1 MNIAKTFTFFTTDAW
16 RNKYSNSEFVA
27 RNLLQAVQNNI
38 ISNPIYAYK
47 LLKEIP
53 RESVSTELYKDIVL
67 EIANNPNA
75 NANDAAKYARFL
87 KTPKEIREM
96 ITDWLNRADE
106 ALKPELDKDIKDFDA
121 IQAIRNGYA
130 NGIDNMFGPLG
141 DLTRTDPQEFAK
153 TKELATM
160 LDEEFDINK
169 MIKVKSGNYIQQYK
183 ENASRFGL
191 PARL

>member
-1 MNIAKTFTFFTTDAW
+1 M
-16 RNKYSNSEFVA
+16 
-27 RNLLQAVQNNI
+27 
-38 ISNPIYAYK
+38 
-47 LLKEIP
+47 
-53 RESVSTELYKDIVL
+53 STELYKDIVL

-75 NANDAAKYARFL
+75 NANDAAEYARFL

-106 ALKPELDKDIKDFDA
+106 ALKPELDKDITDFNA
-121 IQAIRNGYA
+121 IQAIRNNYA
-130 NGIDNMFGPLG
+130 NGIGNMFGPLG

-153 TKELATM
+153 TKELTTM

-183 ENASRFGL
+183 ERANGSMFGKGKDL
-191 PARL
+191 ADLAIQLQSQINQSK